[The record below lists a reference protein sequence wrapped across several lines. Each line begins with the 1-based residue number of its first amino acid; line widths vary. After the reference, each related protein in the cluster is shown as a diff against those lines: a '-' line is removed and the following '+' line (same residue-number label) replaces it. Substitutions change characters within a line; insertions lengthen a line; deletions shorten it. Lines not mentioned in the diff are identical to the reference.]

1 MRQAG
6 SVWRIL
12 YYKFSEVLNMK
23 KIVIKSENSSDTP
36 AQIEEILVKAVS
48 SIKEQRDNKPLKDE
62 FLKGQIEIIDKLFDK
77 IMDNLLLDLEEV
89 IK

>member
-1 MRQAG
+1 
-6 SVWRIL
+6 
-12 YYKFSEVLNMK
+12 MK